1 MKKYLFLIFAVC
13 HTVAIHSQ
21 TVIVG
26 DMDNDGKLTVQDVT
40 RLVSTL
46 TGQLEEQKITINSDF
61 QALDGEWE
69 NKLGGVLSFDSKGQ
83 MTASLSNDIVS
94 YKYMPQIG
102 VLILLNNDHKTQKV
116 YNVIQKAENFMTLCE
131 YGTDDSVTY
140 YKKLTVVD
148 TPSDPSKENLSKKRM
163 VVK

>member
-1 MKKYLFLIFAVC
+1 MISRPW
-13 HTVAIHSQ
+13 TE
-21 TVIVG
+21 
-26 DMDNDGKLTVQDVT
+26 NGK
-40 RLVSTL
+40 
-46 TGQLEEQKITINSDF
+46 
-61 QALDGEWE
+61 